1 MAGTSHRRRNV
12 ALTVL
17 VLLTLAIAGIVF
29 ALMHQR
35 ANARS
40 IERECQ
46 AATAEFTAA
55 AEPAEAA
62 LSDARAA
69 LKDATDAPRTEGFA
83 DSPEGKSHIANVDG
97 RINRIVAIN
106 SPTQCTTRAHAE
118 ELRADAAKMT
128 QRIDE
133 LKGDTALLRTA
144 IEKHQMAMLCAD
156 AAKNEAKALGE
167 MNQAADAARA
177 VHDRATSDEKYVDGF
192 AQSEAGKQAIEQLA
206 AALEKVKTIAGA
218 DQCENEKH
226 VENIEKNIA
235 AATALAGEI
244 NEAKD
249 KLGTALD
256 KHIEQKKKEEA
267 ERKRK
272 EEEDRKRREA
282 EARRQAEAKRKAE
295 EERKAAAQPKPSG
308 NAPAPA
314 PAQPAKP
321 QPSGQLPWSAS
332 GRTSVVGG
340 SQNGSGLGPTLT
352 YQVEVED
359 GLPIDG
365 AAFAN
370 QVHSILND
378 KRGWRKNFNRVPGG
392 GRLRVILASP
402 ALVDRLCAPLN
413 TQGYTSCRRGN
424 NVIINVHR
432 WAYAT
437 RPFTQ
442 AGGSLT
448 QYRQYVINHEMG
460 HALGHGHRQCPGP
473 GQLAPVMQQ
482 QTLFVSPCKPNGW
495 PNP

>member
-1 MAGTSHRRRNV
+1 MAGTSIRRRNMT
-12 ALTVL
+12 LTVL
-17 VLLTLAIAGIVF
+17 VLLTLAIAGVVF

-35 ANARS
+35 ANTRS
-40 IERECQ
+40 IEHECQ

-55 AEPAEAA
+55 AEPADAA
-62 LSDARAA
+62 LADARAT

-97 RINRIVAIN
+97 RINRIIAID
-106 SPTQCTTRAHAE
+106 SPTQCTSRAQADN
-118 ELRADAAKMT
+118 LRADAAKMT
-128 QRIDE
+128 QRIHE
-133 LKGDTALLRTA
+133 LKADTALLRTA

-156 AAKNEAKALGE
+156 AAKNEAEAFGE
-167 MNQAADAARA
+167 MHQAADAARA
-177 VHDRATSDEKYVDGF
+177 VHDRATSNEKYVDGF
-192 AQSEAGKQAIEQLA
+192 ASSEAGKQAIDQLK
-206 AALEKVKTIAGA
+206 AALDKVTTIAAA
-218 DQCENEKH
+218 DQCENAQH
-226 VENIEKNIA
+226 VENIEKNVA

-282 EARRQAEAKRKAE
+282 EARRQAEAKRKE
-295 EERKAAAQPKPSG
+295 EERKAAAQPQPGG

-314 PAQPAKP
+314 PAQPAQP

-359 GLPIDG
+359 GLPID
-365 AAFAN
+365 AAGFAN

-378 KRGWRKNFNRVPGG
+378 QRGWRRNFNRVPGG
-392 GRLRVILASP
+392 GGLRVILASP

-413 TQGYTSCRRGN
+413 TKGYTSCRRGN

-437 RPFTQ
+437 QPFIR
-442 AGGSLT
+442 AGGSVS
-448 QYRQYVINHEMG
+448 QYREYVINHEMG